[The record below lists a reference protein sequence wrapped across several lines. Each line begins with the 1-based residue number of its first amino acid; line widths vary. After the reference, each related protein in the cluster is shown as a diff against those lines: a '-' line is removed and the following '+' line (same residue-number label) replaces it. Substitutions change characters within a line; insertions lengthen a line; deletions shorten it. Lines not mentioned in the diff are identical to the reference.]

1 MPGDVLGGRLRLPGE
16 GSQLMSPTAGQTRNW
31 TADQTRAIERRHG
44 DLLLDAGAGSG
55 KTSVLV
61 ERFIAAVREDGI
73 DVSAILTI
81 TFTEKAAAEL
91 RDRIRSRLRELGE
104 AEAARATEGAFI
116 STIHGFCARVLRAH
130 ALAAGI
136 DPRFTV
142 LDRGDS
148 EPLAAIAF
156 DDALD
161 ELARSSERA
170 VDLIAAYG
178 PGPLRAAILGTYAQ
192 LRSSGQSRPRLPA
205 CPEPSGFA
213 ACAATLERAAEAAAA
228 ELGALA
234 DPSLRV
240 RDALARAQRCS
251 ELIATADLWPGE
263 LESVRLPGGNG
274 AALCTDACV
283 AYAVALDSFRG
294 LCAAR
299 AAGPVRDLLDGLLA
313 GFATRYAQHKHD
325 RSGIDFE
332 DLELITRDLLLS
344 SPEIRERYRARFA
357 RIMVDELQDTNPV
370 QLELIEAI
378 ADQNLFTV
386 GDAQQAIYG
395 FRHADVELFEARGAR
410 LAAAGARETLQTN
423 FRSRPEILTVL
434 NQAFAGELGDRFKA
448 LVPGRR
454 DDPGLAR
461 DDDPGLARDDD
472 PGLARDDDLGLARD
486 DDPGLGRDDDP
497 GLGRDHDH
505 GLRRPDDPH
514 PAPRVELLVVDKGA
528 EWTPD
533 GLASPWR
540 LAEARALAERVGE
553 LVMGGARPREI
564 VVLIRATTDMRAYER
579 ALERRGIPTY
589 VIGGRGY
596 WSHPQVVD
604 LVGYLR
610 ALANPREEEAL
621 YTVLASPLVGASLD
635 ALVILGA
642 AARASARDPWWVVR
656 EPGDQ
661 LSDLDPSDQRK
672 LAHFAGWFADERLA
686 GARVSI
692 EELIDRA
699 LVRTQYDLAMLA
711 MPGGERRLANVR
723 KLMRLGRDHE
733 AAHGR
738 DLRGFVEL
746 IRDREAGGSPDSRE
760 SEAPVEGEGLDAV
773 RLMTIHRAKGLEF
786 EIVCVADLG
795 RSPWR
800 PAELLR
806 VSADGRLGLRLARPG
821 TGGREPALDY
831 KQIGDEQL
839 RAQESEERRLFY
851 VAMTR
856 AKERLIISGA
866 AKLDGW
872 TEGGAVG
879 GGAIAWIAPAFVPEL
894 ADAARAGTGT
904 TAAGVGFKFVRPED
918 EPAGEPEPEPGTS
931 PRSAWDQTLNDSSK
945 SADQAGSLPPDPP
958 ASVTESALESAT
970 RPALES
976 APALMPHTP
985 PVLAPQPAPAPL
997 PEPAPPVTTVSY
1009 SSLGEYARCG
1019 YRFYAQR
1026 VLGLPELPGEHGPP
1040 VRAVAGPAEL
1050 VPGDGPPVRARARP
1064 AELVPGDGGW
1074 TGERSAAER
1083 GVLIHSLLERL
1094 DFRRPLTPRPAA
1106 IADAAQC
1113 AGLAPLSP
1121 QEADALA
1128 ALVAGF
1134 AASDLCARIAR
1145 ATDASREQRFAFPLA
1160 GDVLVTG
1167 ALDVLVREPG
1177 GRALV
1182 VDYKSDRLRDADPA
1196 DVVESAYSTQQ
1207 LVYAIALL
1215 RSGAQAVEI
1224 AHCFL
1229 ERPDSPVMAAF
1240 SQSDLTA
1247 LEQRLAALTSGVLE
1261 RRFAVAEAPHRAL
1274 CRGCPAEG
1282 SLCSWPLA
1290 MTRRESPDRL
1300 F

>member
-1 MPGDVLGGRLRLPGE
+1 
-16 GSQLMSPTAGQTRNW
+16 MSP
-31 TADQTRAIERRHG
+31 TADQTRSETAEQRRTETVEQTGTGTAEQRRTETAEQGRTETAEQTRSWTAEQTRAIQRREG

-61 ERFIAAVREDGI
+61 ERFVAAAREDGI
-73 DVSAILTI
+73 DVAAILTI

-91 RDRIRSRLRELGE
+91 RDRIRTRLRELGE

-136 DPRFTV
+136 DPHFTV
-142 LDRGDS
+142 LDRGDC
-148 EPLAAIAF
+148 EPLAAVAF

-161 ELARSSERA
+161 ELARSSEPA
-170 VDLIAAYG
+170 VDLIAAHG
-178 PGPLRAAILGTYAQ
+178 PGPLRAAILATYAQ
-192 LRSSGQSRPRLPA
+192 LRSAGQSEPRLPA
-205 CPEPSGFA
+205 CDEPRGHA
-213 ACAATLERAAEAAAA
+213 AAARTLARAADAAAA
-228 ELGALA
+228 ELGALPN
-234 DPSLRV
+234 PSGRV
-240 RDALARAQRCS
+240 QEALARAQRCR
-251 ELIATADLWPGE
+251 ELIATPDLWPGE

-274 AALCTDACV
+274 AALSTDVCM
-283 AYAVALDSFRG
+283 AYAEALASFRA
-294 LCAAR
+294 LCASR
-299 AAGPVRDLLDGLLA
+299 AAGPVRDLLDGLLT
-313 GFATRYAQHKHD
+313 GFATRYAQHKRD
-325 RSGIDFE
+325 RSGVDFE
-332 DLELITRDLLLS
+332 DLELITRDLLVS
-344 SPEIRERYRARFA
+344 SSEIRERYRARFA

-378 ADQNLFTV
+378 ASDNLFTV

-395 FRHADVELFEARGAR
+395 FRHADVELFEARGER

-423 FRSRPEILTVL
+423 FRSRPEILAVL
-434 NQAFAGELGDRFKA
+434 NQAFASELGDRFKA
-448 LVPGRR
+448 LVPGRQADSDPSR
-454 DDPGLAR
+454 QADPDPGRQA
-461 DDDPGLARDDD
+461 DPD
-472 PGLARDDDLGLARD
+472 
-486 DDPGLGRDDDP
+486 
-497 GLGRDHDH
+497 
-505 GLRRPDDPH
+505 
-514 PAPRVELLVVDKGA
+514 PAPWVELLVVDKGA

-540 LAEARALAERVGE
+540 LAEARALAQRIGE
-553 LVMGGARPREI
+553 LIDAGAQPREI

-642 AARASARDPWWVVR
+642 AARASDRDPWWVVR
-656 EPGDQ
+656 EPRDQ
-661 LSDLDPSDQRK
+661 LSDFDPSDRRK
-672 LAHFAGWFADERLA
+672 LERFAAWFADERLTA
-686 GARVSI
+686 ARVSI

-699 LVRTQYDLAMLA
+699 LTRTEYDLAILA

-800 PAELLR
+800 PTELLR

-894 ADAARAGTGT
+894 ADAVRATTGT
-904 TAAGVGFKFVRPED
+904 TETGVGFKFVRPED
-918 EPAGEPEPEPGTS
+918 EPADGSEPGRS
-931 PRSAWDQTLNDSSK
+931 PRSPWDETLNDSYK
-945 SADQAGSLPPDPP
+945 SPKEPASLPRDSSAAPAEPALVPPTPPSPPTEPPP
-958 ASVTESALESAT
+958 APPPE
-970 RPALES
+970 PAL
-976 APALMPHTP
+976 
-985 PVLAPQPAPAPL
+985 
-997 PEPAPPVTTVSY
+997 APPVTSVSY

-1026 VLGLPELPGEHGPP
+1026 VLGLPALTAHN
-1040 VRAVAGPAEL
+1040 RISFRSAAGPAERGAAA
-1050 VPGDGPPVRARARP
+1050 GDGVIA
-1064 AELVPGDGGW
+1064 DD
-1074 TGERSAAER
+1074 RSAAER
-1083 GVLIHSLLERL
+1083 GLLIHSLLERL
-1094 DFRRPLTPRPAA
+1094 DFRRPLTPRPEA
-1106 IADAAQC
+1106 IAAAAQR
-1113 AGLAPLSP
+1113 AGLVPPSQA
-1121 QEADALA
+1121 EADALA

-1134 AASDLCARIAR
+1134 AGSDLCARIGR
-1145 ATDASREQRFAFPLA
+1145 ATDASREQRFAFPL
-1160 GDVLVTG
+1160 GSDVLVTG

-1177 GRALV
+1177 ERALV
-1182 VDYKSDRLRDADPA
+1182 VDYKSDRLHGADPA
-1196 DVVESAYSTQQ
+1196 AVVNSAYATQQ
-1207 LVYAIALL
+1207 LVYALALL
-1215 RSGAQAVEI
+1215 RSRAQAVVI

-1229 ERPDSPVMAAF
+1229 ERPDSPVMATF
-1240 SQSDLTA
+1240 SRSDLPV

-1261 RRFAVAEAPHRAL
+1261 RRFAVADAPHRAL

-1282 SLCSWPLA
+1282 GLCSWPLEL
-1290 MTRRESPDRL
+1290 TRRESPDRL

>member
-1 MPGDVLGGRLRLPGE
+1 
-16 GSQLMSPTAGQTRNW
+16 MSPTAEQTRSW
-31 TADQTRAIERRHG
+31 TPEQTRAIERRSG

-61 ERFIAAVREDGI
+61 ERFVAAVREDGI
-73 DVSAILTI
+73 AVAAILTI

-136 DPRFTV
+136 DPHFTV

-148 EPLAAIAF
+148 EPLADLAF

-161 ELARSSERA
+161 ELAKSSEQA

-178 PGPLRAAILGTYAQ
+178 PGPLRSAILGTYAQ
-192 LRSSGQSRPRLPA
+192 LRSGGQSAPRLPA
-205 CPEPSGFA
+205 CPQPPGRGA
-213 ACAATLERAAEAAAA
+213 AARTLEQAADAAAA
-228 ELGALA
+228 ELGAPA
-234 DPSLRV
+234 NPSARV
-240 RDALARAQRCS
+240 QEALARAQRCR
-251 ELIATADLWPGE
+251 ELIATPDLWPGE

-274 AALCTDACV
+274 AALSSDVCL
-283 AYAVALDSFRG
+283 AYAEALASFRA

-299 AAGPVRDLLDGLLA
+299 AAGPVRDLLDRLLA
-313 GFATRYAQHKHD
+313 GFATRYAQHKRD

-332 DLELITRDLLLS
+332 DLELVTRDLLLS
-344 SPEIRERYRARFA
+344 SSEIRERYRARFA

-395 FRHADVELFEARGAR
+395 FRHADVELFEARGER

-423 FRSRPEILTVL
+423 FRSRPEILMVL
-434 NQAFAGELGDRFKA
+434 NRAFAGELGDRFKA
-448 LVPGRR
+448 LVPGRL
-454 DDPGLAR
+454 DDV
-461 DDDPGLARDDD
+461 
-472 PGLARDDDLGLARD
+472 DLGGPADADR
-486 DDPGLGRDDDP
+486 GRRADAD
-497 GLGRDHDH
+497 
-505 GLRRPDDPH
+505 

-533 GLASPWR
+533 GLGSPWR
-540 LAEARALAERVGE
+540 LAEARALAQRVGE
-553 LVMGGARPREI
+553 LIDAGSKPREI

-621 YTVLASPLVGASLD
+621 YTVLASPLVGVSLD

-642 AARASARDPWWVVR
+642 GARASARDPWWVVR
-656 EPGDQ
+656 EPRDQ
-661 LSDLDPSDQRK
+661 LADLDRADRGK
-672 LAHFAGWFADERLA
+672 LDRFAAWFADERLDA
-686 GARVSI
+686 PRTSI

-699 LVRTQYDLAMLA
+699 LTRTGYDLAMLA

-733 AAHGR
+733 TSHGR

-800 PAELLR
+800 PSELLR

-831 KQIGDEQL
+831 KQIGDEQF

-894 ADAARAGTGT
+894 ADAVRAGTGT
-904 TAAGVGFKFVRPED
+904 TETGVAFKFVRPED
-918 EPAGEPEPEPGTS
+918 EPADGPEPERSTRS
-931 PRSAWDQTLNDSSK
+931 PWDETLNDSCK
-945 SADQAGSLPPDPP
+945 SPNEPALVAPVPP
-958 ASVTESALESAT
+958 ALAPEPAAAPPLE
-970 RPALES
+970 PAL
-976 APALMPHTP
+976 
-985 PVLAPQPAPAPL
+985 
-997 PEPAPPVTTVSY
+997 APPVTSVSY

-1026 VLGLPELPGEHGPP
+1026 VLGLPELSDERGVPMRSGDAT
-1040 VRAVAGPAEL
+1040 AVERSGA
-1050 VPGDGPPVRARARP
+1050 VGDG
-1064 AELVPGDGGW
+1064 DG
-1074 TGERSAAER
+1074 SAGRGGAER
-1083 GVLIHSLLERL
+1083 GVLVHSLLERL
-1094 DFRRPLTPRPAA
+1094 DFRRPLTPRPEA
-1106 IADAAQC
+1106 IVAAAQR
-1113 AGLAPLSP
+1113 AGLAPPSA
-1121 QEADALA
+1121 QEADALT

-1134 AASDLCARIAR
+1134 AGSDLCARLGR
-1145 ATDASREQRFAFPLA
+1145 ATDASREQRFAFPL
-1160 GDVLVTG
+1160 GGGVLVTG
-1167 ALDVLVREPG
+1167 AVDVLVREPG
-1177 GRALV
+1177 DRALV
-1182 VDYKSDRLRDADPA
+1182 VDYKSDRLHGADPA
-1196 DVVESAYSTQQ
+1196 DVVESAYATQQ
-1207 LVYAIALL
+1207 LVYAMALL
-1215 RSGAQAVEI
+1215 RSGVQAVEI

-1240 SQSDLTA
+1240 SQSDLPVLA
-1247 LEQRLAALTSGVLE
+1247 QRLAALTSGVLE
-1261 RRFAVAEAPHRAL
+1261 RRFAVADAPHRAL
-1274 CRGCPAEG
+1274 CRGCPAKG
-1282 SLCSWPLA
+1282 GLCSWPVQ
-1290 MTRRESPDRL
+1290 MTHREAPDRL